1 MRQGVP
7 GVRPAA
13 LRPSNFRRYFLLAI
27 AIGGTAAILAILL
40 SQFLNSAGANSK
52 QPSCGRTTN
61 DVRHY
66 DSKPADCMLLAYT
79 TDRIADAEIVSFT
92 VEGDPVKYTLN
103 VTPPSVRV
111 AIWSQDRYGPTGYFT
126 YTCSGL
132 KREVAVNSVVPGYTY
147 LVATGCSGPPGYVD
161 NGRVIVP

>member
-1 MRQGVP
+1 MHGN
-7 GVRPAA
+7 
-13 LRPSNFRRYFLLAI
+13 SRRYVLLAFAI
-27 AIGGTAAILAILL
+27 AGAIAVLAILL
-40 SQFLNSAGANSK
+40 IQFLNRAGANSI

-111 AIWSQDRYGPTGYFT
+111 AIWSQDRYGPTGYFI

-132 KREVAVNSVVPGYTY
+132 KRETAVNSLLPGYT
-147 LVATGCSGPPGYVD
+147 D
-161 NGRVIVP
+161 